1 MISDSVRFLNK
12 CIFQFE
18 GAFIYLQRGHRAWS
32 TNPRF
37 CVGLADLID
46 TTKKE
51 VCSFEELPEFI
62 QDVTKHIEA
71 VHTLDEYSAIAVFNM
86 IK

>member
-1 MISDSVRFLNK
+1 M
-12 CIFQFE
+12 
-18 GAFIYLQRGHRAWS
+18 AWS

-62 QDVTKHIEA
+62 QDVTKHLEA
-71 VHTLDEYSAIAVFNM
+71 AHTLDE
-86 IK
+86 